1 MPAKHSASSQ
11 EDLASHS
18 ANNTL
23 YDGKEILSQKDLP
36 SDLIHQHK
44 DVKKLC
50 NATIWPIAYDRSM
63 PKTFTTTKVCMR
75 TKAKPEI
82 ICRTSIYDRSYATRL

>member
-1 MPAKHSASSQ
+1 MRLNLPAKHSASSQ

-50 NATIWPIAYDRSM
+50 SATIWPIAYDRSM
-63 PKTFTTTKVCMR
+63 PKNTQL
-75 TKAKPEI
+75 KPLLPQK
-82 ICRTSIYDRSYATRL
+82 YA